1 MILDYNKLKQETKAI
16 VVDIIE
22 RSALKKGQIFVLGL
36 SSSEVSGGLIGKNSS
51 SEIGEIIVEVILKEL
66 HSRGIYLAVQG
77 CEHVNR
83 ALVVEAELAER
94 QQLEVVNVVPN
105 LHAGGSGQVAAF
117 KLMTS
122 PVEVEEIVA
131 HAGIDIG
138 LGAQG
143 FLSDVVNGFFILL
156 ENQFDVGDII
166 NVGAVSGT
174 VTNVGIRTTQ
184 IHDFDGT
191 LHFIPNRNITIVSNK
206 SRSNMRAQIDIP
218 LFVHTNLDQI
228 SDIVTKINEEY
239 VSKHPAIV
247 GEPTVFGP
255 TTNANGQFVYRINI
269 FTQNG
274 AQFDIYAEFYKLYQK
289 AILEEGIDLPTYNFS
304 NNHSR

>member
-1 MILDYNKLKQETKAI
+1 MITLEKFIDHLNVEEVLFTFFTKLI
-16 VVDIIE
+16 SILLLII
-22 RSALKKGQIFVLGL
+22 AF
-36 SSSEVSGGLIGKNSS
+36 
-51 SEIGEIIVEVILKEL
+51 IIVRQVIN
-66 HSRGIYLAVQG
+66 YLF
-77 CEHVNR
+77 EKTVNR
-83 ALVVEAELAER
+83 SLAFSR
-94 QQLEVVNVVPN
+94 QKVARQKTLAKLSHNVLNYTLYFFLFYWILSILGVPISS
-105 LHAGGSGQVAAF
+105 LLAG
-117 KLMTS
+117 
-122 PVEVEEIVA
+122 
-131 HAGIDIG
+131 AGIAGVAIG

-166 NVGAVSGT
+166 NVGTVSGT

-289 AILEEGIDLPTYNFS
+289 AILEKGIDLPTYNFS

>member
-1 MILDYNKLKQETKAI
+1 MITLEKFIDHLNVEEVLFTFFTKLISILLLIIAFVI
-16 VVDIIE
+16 V
-22 RSALKKGQIFVLGL
+22 RQ
-36 SSSEVSGGLIGKNSS
+36 
-51 SEIGEIIVEVILKEL
+51 VIN
-66 HSRGIYLAVQG
+66 YLF
-77 CEHVNR
+77 EKTVNR
-83 ALVVEAELAER
+83 SLAFSR
-94 QQLEVVNVVPN
+94 QKVARQKTLAKLSHNVLNYTLYFFLFYWILSILGVPISS
-105 LHAGGSGQVAAF
+105 LLAG
-117 KLMTS
+117 
-122 PVEVEEIVA
+122 
-131 HAGIDIG
+131 AGIAGVAIG

-239 VSKHPAIV
+239 ASKHPAIV

>member
-1 MILDYNKLKQETKAI
+1 MITLEKFIDHLNVEEVLFTFFTKLISILLLIIAFVI
-16 VVDIIE
+16 V
-22 RSALKKGQIFVLGL
+22 RQ
-36 SSSEVSGGLIGKNSS
+36 
-51 SEIGEIIVEVILKEL
+51 VIN
-66 HSRGIYLAVQG
+66 YLF
-77 CEHVNR
+77 EKTVNR
-83 ALVVEAELAER
+83 SLAFSR
-94 QQLEVVNVVPN
+94 QKVARQKTLAKLSHNVLNYTLYFFLFYWILSILGVPISS
-105 LHAGGSGQVAAF
+105 LLAG
-117 KLMTS
+117 
-122 PVEVEEIVA
+122 
-131 HAGIDIG
+131 AGIAGVAIG

-166 NVGAVSGT
+166 NVGTVSGT

-206 SRSNMRAQIDIP
+206 SRNNMRAQIDIP

>member
-1 MILDYNKLKQETKAI
+1 MITLEKFIDHLNVEEVLFTFFTKLISILLLIIAFVI
-16 VVDIIE
+16 V
-22 RSALKKGQIFVLGL
+22 RQ
-36 SSSEVSGGLIGKNSS
+36 
-51 SEIGEIIVEVILKEL
+51 VIN
-66 HSRGIYLAVQG
+66 YLF
-77 CEHVNR
+77 EKTVNR
-83 ALVVEAELAER
+83 SLAFSR
-94 QQLEVVNVVPN
+94 QKVARQKTLAKLSHNVLNYTLYFFLFYWILSILGVPISS
-105 LHAGGSGQVAAF
+105 LLAG
-117 KLMTS
+117 
-122 PVEVEEIVA
+122 
-131 HAGIDIG
+131 AGIAGVAIG

-166 NVGAVSGT
+166 NVGTVSGT
-174 VTNVGIRTTQ
+174 VANVGIRTTQ

>member
-1 MILDYNKLKQETKAI
+1 MITLEKFIDHLNVEEVLFTFFTKLISILLLIIAFVI
-16 VVDIIE
+16 V
-22 RSALKKGQIFVLGL
+22 RQ
-36 SSSEVSGGLIGKNSS
+36 
-51 SEIGEIIVEVILKEL
+51 VIN
-66 HSRGIYLAVQG
+66 YLF
-77 CEHVNR
+77 EKTVNR
-83 ALVVEAELAER
+83 SLAFSR
-94 QQLEVVNVVPN
+94 QKVARQKTLAKLSHNVLNYTLYFFLFYWILSILGVPISS
-105 LHAGGSGQVAAF
+105 LLAG
-117 KLMTS
+117 
-122 PVEVEEIVA
+122 
-131 HAGIDIG
+131 AGIAGVAIG

-166 NVGAVSGT
+166 NVGTVSGT

-289 AILEEGIDLPTYNFS
+289 AILEKGIDLPTYNFS
-304 NNHSR
+304 NNHPR

>member
-1 MILDYNKLKQETKAI
+1 MITLEKFIDHLNVEEVLFTFFTKLISILLLIIAFVI
-16 VVDIIE
+16 V
-22 RSALKKGQIFVLGL
+22 RQ
-36 SSSEVSGGLIGKNSS
+36 
-51 SEIGEIIVEVILKEL
+51 VIN
-66 HSRGIYLAVQG
+66 YLF
-77 CEHVNR
+77 EKTVNR
-83 ALVVEAELAER
+83 SLAFSR
-94 QQLEVVNVVPN
+94 QKVARQKTLAKLSHNVLNYTLYFFLFYWILSILGVPISS
-105 LHAGGSGQVAAF
+105 LLAG
-117 KLMTS
+117 
-122 PVEVEEIVA
+122 
-131 HAGIDIG
+131 AGIAGVAIG

-166 NVGAVSGT
+166 NVGTVSGT

-289 AILEEGIDLPTYNFS
+289 AILEEGIDLPTLPTYNFS

>member
-1 MILDYNKLKQETKAI
+1 MITLEKFIDHLNVEEVLFTFFTKLI
-16 VVDIIE
+16 SI
-22 RSALKKGQIFVLGL
+22 LLL
-36 SSSEVSGGLIGKNSS
+36 
-51 SEIGEIIVEVILKEL
+51 IIVFVIV
-66 HSRGIYLAVQG
+66 RQVINYLF
-77 CEHVNR
+77 EKTVNR
-83 ALVVEAELAER
+83 SLAFSR
-94 QQLEVVNVVPN
+94 QKVARQKTLAKLSHNVLNYTLYFFLFYWILSILGVPISS
-105 LHAGGSGQVAAF
+105 LLAG
-117 KLMTS
+117 
-122 PVEVEEIVA
+122 
-131 HAGIDIG
+131 AGIAGVAIG

-166 NVGAVSGT
+166 NVGTVSGT

>member
-1 MILDYNKLKQETKAI
+1 MITLEKFIDHLNVEEVLFTFFTKLISILLLIIAFVI
-16 VVDIIE
+16 V
-22 RSALKKGQIFVLGL
+22 RQ
-36 SSSEVSGGLIGKNSS
+36 
-51 SEIGEIIVEVILKEL
+51 VIN
-66 HSRGIYLAVQG
+66 YLF
-77 CEHVNR
+77 EKTVNR
-83 ALVVEAELAER
+83 SLAFSRQKVALARQKTLAK
-94 QQLEVVNVVPN
+94 LSHNVLNYTLYFFLFYWILSILGVPISS
-105 LHAGGSGQVAAF
+105 LLAG
-117 KLMTS
+117 
-122 PVEVEEIVA
+122 
-131 HAGIDIG
+131 AGIAGVAIG

-166 NVGAVSGT
+166 NVGTVSGT

>member
-1 MILDYNKLKQETKAI
+1 MITLEKFIDHLNVEEVLFTFFTKLISILLLIIAFVI
-16 VVDIIE
+16 V
-22 RSALKKGQIFVLGL
+22 RQ
-36 SSSEVSGGLIGKNSS
+36 
-51 SEIGEIIVEVILKEL
+51 VIN
-66 HSRGIYLAVQG
+66 YLF
-77 CEHVNR
+77 EKTVNR
-83 ALVVEAELAER
+83 SLAFSR
-94 QQLEVVNVVPN
+94 QKVARQKTLAKLSHNVLNYTLYFFLFYWILSILGVPISS
-105 LHAGGSGQVAAF
+105 LLAG
-117 KLMTS
+117 
-122 PVEVEEIVA
+122 
-131 HAGIDIG
+131 AGIAGVAIG

-166 NVGAVSGT
+166 NVGTVSGT

-255 TTNANGQFVYRINI
+255 TSNANGQFVYRINI

>member
-1 MILDYNKLKQETKAI
+1 MITLEKFIDHLNVEEVLFTFFTKLISILLLIIAFVI
-16 VVDIIE
+16 V
-22 RSALKKGQIFVLGL
+22 RQ
-36 SSSEVSGGLIGKNSS
+36 
-51 SEIGEIIVEVILKEL
+51 VIN
-66 HSRGIYLAVQG
+66 YLF
-77 CEHVNR
+77 EKTVNR
-83 ALVVEAELAER
+83 SLAFSR
-94 QQLEVVNVVPN
+94 QKVARQKTLAKLSHNVLNYTLYFFLFYWILSILGVPISS
-105 LHAGGSGQVAAF
+105 LLAG
-117 KLMTS
+117 
-122 PVEVEEIVA
+122 
-131 HAGIDIG
+131 AGIAGVAIG

-166 NVGAVSGT
+166 NVGTVSGT

-289 AILEEGIDLPTYNFS
+289 AILEKGFDLPTYNFS

>member
-1 MILDYNKLKQETKAI
+1 MITLEKFIDHLNVEEVLFTFFTKLISILLLIIAFVI
-16 VVDIIE
+16 V
-22 RSALKKGQIFVLGL
+22 RQ
-36 SSSEVSGGLIGKNSS
+36 
-51 SEIGEIIVEVILKEL
+51 VIN
-66 HSRGIYLAVQG
+66 YLF
-77 CEHVNR
+77 EKTVNR
-83 ALVVEAELAER
+83 SLAFSR
-94 QQLEVVNVVPN
+94 QKVARQKTLAKLSHNVLNYTLYFFLFYWILSILGVPFSS
-105 LHAGGSGQVAAF
+105 LLAG
-117 KLMTS
+117 
-122 PVEVEEIVA
+122 
-131 HAGIDIG
+131 AGIAGVAIG

-166 NVGAVSGT
+166 NVGTVSGT

-289 AILEEGIDLPTYNFS
+289 AILEKGIDLPTYNFS

>member
-1 MILDYNKLKQETKAI
+1 MITLEKFIDHLNVEEVLFTFFTKLI
-16 VVDIIE
+16 SILLLII
-22 RSALKKGQIFVLGL
+22 AF
-36 SSSEVSGGLIGKNSS
+36 
-51 SEIGEIIVEVILKEL
+51 IIVRQVIN
-66 HSRGIYLAVQG
+66 YLF
-77 CEHVNR
+77 EKTVNR
-83 ALVVEAELAER
+83 SLAFSR
-94 QQLEVVNVVPN
+94 QKVARQKTLAKLSHNVLNYTLYFFLFYWILSILGVPISS
-105 LHAGGSGQVAAF
+105 LLAG
-117 KLMTS
+117 
-122 PVEVEEIVA
+122 
-131 HAGIDIG
+131 AGIAGVAIG

-166 NVGAVSGT
+166 NVGTVSGT

>member
-1 MILDYNKLKQETKAI
+1 MITLEKFIDHLNVEEVLFTFFTKLISILLLIIAFVI
-16 VVDIIE
+16 V
-22 RSALKKGQIFVLGL
+22 RQ
-36 SSSEVSGGLIGKNSS
+36 
-51 SEIGEIIVEVILKEL
+51 VIN
-66 HSRGIYLAVQG
+66 YLF
-77 CEHVNR
+77 EKTVNR
-83 ALVVEAELAER
+83 SLAFSR
-94 QQLEVVNVVPN
+94 QKVARQKTLAKLSHNVLNYTLYFFLFYWILSILGVPISS
-105 LHAGGSGQVAAF
+105 LLAG
-117 KLMTS
+117 
-122 PVEVEEIVA
+122 
-131 HAGIDIG
+131 AGIAGVAIG

-166 NVGAVSGT
+166 NVGTVSGT

-289 AILEEGIDLPTYNFS
+289 AILEESIDLPTYNFS

>member
-1 MILDYNKLKQETKAI
+1 MITLEKFIDHLNIEEVLFTFFTKLISILLLIIAFVI
-16 VVDIIE
+16 V
-22 RSALKKGQIFVLGL
+22 RQ
-36 SSSEVSGGLIGKNSS
+36 
-51 SEIGEIIVEVILKEL
+51 VIN
-66 HSRGIYLAVQG
+66 YLF
-77 CEHVNR
+77 EKTVNR
-83 ALVVEAELAER
+83 SLAFSR
-94 QQLEVVNVVPN
+94 QKVARQKTLAKLSHNVLNYTLYFFLFYWILSILGVPISS
-105 LHAGGSGQVAAF
+105 LLAG
-117 KLMTS
+117 
-122 PVEVEEIVA
+122 
-131 HAGIDIG
+131 AGIAGVAIG

-166 NVGAVSGT
+166 NVGTVSGT

-289 AILEEGIDLPTYNFS
+289 AILEKGIDLPTYNFS

>member
-1 MILDYNKLKQETKAI
+1 MITLEKFIDHLNVEEVLFTFFTKLISILLLIIAFVI
-16 VVDIIE
+16 V
-22 RSALKKGQIFVLGL
+22 RQ
-36 SSSEVSGGLIGKNSS
+36 
-51 SEIGEIIVEVILKEL
+51 VIN
-66 HSRGIYLAVQG
+66 YLF
-77 CEHVNR
+77 EKTVNR
-83 ALVVEAELAER
+83 SLAFSR
-94 QQLEVVNVVPN
+94 QKVARQKTLAKLSHNVLNYTLYFFLFYWILSILGVPISS
-105 LHAGGSGQVAAF
+105 LLAG
-117 KLMTS
+117 
-122 PVEVEEIVA
+122 
-131 HAGIDIG
+131 AGIAGVAIG

-166 NVGAVSGT
+166 NVGTVSGT

-247 GEPTVFGP
+247 GEPTVLGP

>member
-1 MILDYNKLKQETKAI
+1 MITLEKFIDHLNVEEVLFTFFTKLISILLLIIAFVI
-16 VVDIIE
+16 V
-22 RSALKKGQIFVLGL
+22 RQ
-36 SSSEVSGGLIGKNSS
+36 
-51 SEIGEIIVEVILKEL
+51 VIN
-66 HSRGIYLAVQG
+66 YLF
-77 CEHVNR
+77 EKTVNR
-83 ALVVEAELAER
+83 SLAFSR
-94 QQLEVVNVVPN
+94 QKVARQKTLAKLSHNVLNYTLYFFLFYWILSILGVPISS
-105 LHAGGSGQVAAF
+105 LLAG
-117 KLMTS
+117 
-122 PVEVEEIVA
+122 
-131 HAGIDIG
+131 AGIAGVAIG

-166 NVGAVSGT
+166 NVGTVSGT

-269 FTQNG
+269 LTQNG

-289 AILEEGIDLPTYNFS
+289 AILEKGIDLPTYNFS

>member
-1 MILDYNKLKQETKAI
+1 MITLEKFIDHLNVEEVLFTFFTKLISILLLIIAFVI
-16 VVDIIE
+16 V
-22 RSALKKGQIFVLGL
+22 RQ
-36 SSSEVSGGLIGKNSS
+36 
-51 SEIGEIIVEVILKEL
+51 VIN
-66 HSRGIYLAVQG
+66 YLF
-77 CEHVNR
+77 EKTVNR
-83 ALVVEAELAER
+83 SLAFSR
-94 QQLEVVNVVPN
+94 QKVARQKTLAKLSHNVLNYTLYFFLFYWILSILGVPISS
-105 LHAGGSGQVAAF
+105 LLAG
-117 KLMTS
+117 
-122 PVEVEEIVA
+122 
-131 HAGIDIG
+131 AGIAGVAIG

-166 NVGAVSGT
+166 NVGTVSGT

-274 AQFDIYAEFYKLYQK
+274 AQFDIYAEFYKLYQR

>member
-1 MILDYNKLKQETKAI
+1 MITLEKFIDHLNVEEVLFTFFTKLISILLLIIAFVI
-16 VVDIIE
+16 V
-22 RSALKKGQIFVLGL
+22 RQ
-36 SSSEVSGGLIGKNSS
+36 
-51 SEIGEIIVEVILKEL
+51 VIN
-66 HSRGIYLAVQG
+66 YLF
-77 CEHVNR
+77 EKTVNR
-83 ALVVEAELAER
+83 SLAFSR
-94 QQLEVVNVVPN
+94 QKVARQKTLAKLSHNVLNYTLYFFLFYWILSILGVPISS
-105 LHAGGSGQVAAF
+105 LLAG
-117 KLMTS
+117 
-122 PVEVEEIVA
+122 
-131 HAGIDIG
+131 AGIAGVAIG

-166 NVGAVSGT
+166 NVGTISGT

>member
-1 MILDYNKLKQETKAI
+1 MITLEKFIDHLNVEEVLFTFFTKLISILLLIIAFVI
-16 VVDIIE
+16 V
-22 RSALKKGQIFVLGL
+22 RQ
-36 SSSEVSGGLIGKNSS
+36 
-51 SEIGEIIVEVILKEL
+51 VIN
-66 HSRGIYLAVQG
+66 YLF
-77 CEHVNR
+77 EKTVNR
-83 ALVVEAELAER
+83 SLAFSR
-94 QQLEVVNVVPN
+94 QKVARQKTLAKLSHNVLNYTLYFFLFYWILSILGVPISS
-105 LHAGGSGQVAAF
+105 LLAG
-117 KLMTS
+117 
-122 PVEVEEIVA
+122 
-131 HAGIDIG
+131 AGIAGVAIG

-228 SDIVTKINEEY
+228 SDIVTKINEEC

>member
-1 MILDYNKLKQETKAI
+1 MITLEKFIDHLNVEEVLFTFFTKLISILLLFIAFVI
-16 VVDIIE
+16 V
-22 RSALKKGQIFVLGL
+22 RQ
-36 SSSEVSGGLIGKNSS
+36 
-51 SEIGEIIVEVILKEL
+51 VIN
-66 HSRGIYLAVQG
+66 YLF
-77 CEHVNR
+77 EKTVNR
-83 ALVVEAELAER
+83 SLAFSR
-94 QQLEVVNVVPN
+94 QKVARQKTLAKLSHNVLNYTLYFFLFYWILSILGVPISS
-105 LHAGGSGQVAAF
+105 LLAG
-117 KLMTS
+117 
-122 PVEVEEIVA
+122 
-131 HAGIDIG
+131 AGIAGVAIG

-166 NVGAVSGT
+166 NVGTVSGT

>member
-1 MILDYNKLKQETKAI
+1 MITLEKFIDHLNVEEVLFTFFTKLISILLLIIAFVI
-16 VVDIIE
+16 V
-22 RSALKKGQIFVLGL
+22 RQ
-36 SSSEVSGGLIGKNSS
+36 
-51 SEIGEIIVEVILKEL
+51 VIN
-66 HSRGIYLAVQG
+66 YLF
-77 CEHVNR
+77 EKTVNR
-83 ALVVEAELAER
+83 SLAFSR
-94 QQLEVVNVVPN
+94 QKVARQKTLAKLSHNVLNYTLYFFLFYWILSILGVPISS
-105 LHAGGSGQVAAF
+105 LLAW
-117 KLMTS
+117 
-122 PVEVEEIVA
+122 
-131 HAGIDIG
+131 AGIAGVAIG

-166 NVGAVSGT
+166 NVGTVSGT

>member
-1 MILDYNKLKQETKAI
+1 MITLEKFIDHLNVEEVLFTFFTKLISILLLIIAFVI
-16 VVDIIE
+16 V
-22 RSALKKGQIFVLGL
+22 RQ
-36 SSSEVSGGLIGKNSS
+36 
-51 SEIGEIIVEVILKEL
+51 VIN
-66 HSRGIYLAVQG
+66 YLF
-77 CEHVNR
+77 EKTVNR
-83 ALVVEAELAER
+83 SLAFSR
-94 QQLEVVNVVPN
+94 QKVARQKTLAKLSHNVLNYTLYFFLFYWILSILGVPISS
-105 LHAGGSGQVAAF
+105 LLAG
-117 KLMTS
+117 
-122 PVEVEEIVA
+122 
-131 HAGIDIG
+131 AGIAGVAIG

-166 NVGAVSGT
+166 NVGTVSGT

-289 AILEEGIDLPTYNFS
+289 AILKEGIDLPTYNFS

>member
-1 MILDYNKLKQETKAI
+1 MITLEKFIDHLNVEEVLFTFFTKLISILLLIIAFVI
-16 VVDIIE
+16 V
-22 RSALKKGQIFVLGL
+22 RQ
-36 SSSEVSGGLIGKNSS
+36 
-51 SEIGEIIVEVILKEL
+51 VIN
-66 HSRGIYLAVQG
+66 YLF
-77 CEHVNR
+77 EKTVNR
-83 ALVVEAELAER
+83 SLAFSR
-94 QQLEVVNVVPN
+94 QKVARQKTLAKLSHNVLNYTLYFFLFYWILSILGVPISS
-105 LHAGGSGQVAAF
+105 LLAG
-117 KLMTS
+117 
-122 PVEVEEIVA
+122 
-131 HAGIDIG
+131 AGIAGVAIG

-166 NVGAVSGT
+166 NIGTVSGT

>member
-1 MILDYNKLKQETKAI
+1 MITLEKFIDHLNVEEVLFTFFTKLISILLLIIAFVI
-16 VVDIIE
+16 V
-22 RSALKKGQIFVLGL
+22 RQ
-36 SSSEVSGGLIGKNSS
+36 
-51 SEIGEIIVEVILKEL
+51 VIN
-66 HSRGIYLAVQG
+66 YLF
-77 CEHVNR
+77 EKTVNR
-83 ALVVEAELAER
+83 SLAFSR
-94 QQLEVVNVVPN
+94 QKVARQKTLAKLSHNVLNYTLYFFLFYWILSILGVPISS
-105 LHAGGSGQVAAF
+105 LLAG
-117 KLMTS
+117 
-122 PVEVEEIVA
+122 
-131 HAGIDIG
+131 AGIAGVAIG

-166 NVGAVSGT
+166 NVATVSGT

>member
-1 MILDYNKLKQETKAI
+1 MITLEKFIDHLNVEEVLFTFFTKLISILLLIIAFVI
-16 VVDIIE
+16 V
-22 RSALKKGQIFVLGL
+22 RQ
-36 SSSEVSGGLIGKNSS
+36 
-51 SEIGEIIVEVILKEL
+51 VIN
-66 HSRGIYLAVQG
+66 YLF
-77 CEHVNR
+77 EKTVNR
-83 ALVVEAELAER
+83 SLAFSR
-94 QQLEVVNVVPN
+94 QKVARQKTLAKLSHNVLNYTLYFFLFYWILSILGVPISS
-105 LHAGGSGQVAAF
+105 LLAG
-117 KLMTS
+117 
-122 PVEVEEIVA
+122 
-131 HAGIDIG
+131 AGITGVAIG

-166 NVGAVSGT
+166 NVGTVSGT

>member
-1 MILDYNKLKQETKAI
+1 MITLEKFIDYLNVEEVLFTFFTKLISILLLIIAFVI
-16 VVDIIE
+16 V
-22 RSALKKGQIFVLGL
+22 RQ
-36 SSSEVSGGLIGKNSS
+36 
-51 SEIGEIIVEVILKEL
+51 VIN
-66 HSRGIYLAVQG
+66 YLF
-77 CEHVNR
+77 EKTVNR
-83 ALVVEAELAER
+83 SLAFSR
-94 QQLEVVNVVPN
+94 QKVARQKTLAKLSHNVLNYTLYFFLFYWILSILGVPISS
-105 LHAGGSGQVAAF
+105 LLAG
-117 KLMTS
+117 
-122 PVEVEEIVA
+122 
-131 HAGIDIG
+131 AGIAGVAIG

-166 NVGAVSGT
+166 NVGTVSGT

-289 AILEEGIDLPTYNFS
+289 AILEKGIDLPTYNFS

>member
-1 MILDYNKLKQETKAI
+1 MITLEKFIDHLNVEEVLFTFFTKLISILLLIIAFVI
-16 VVDIIE
+16 V
-22 RSALKKGQIFVLGL
+22 RQ
-36 SSSEVSGGLIGKNSS
+36 
-51 SEIGEIIVEVILKEL
+51 VIN
-66 HSRGIYLAVQG
+66 YLF
-77 CEHVNR
+77 EKTVNR
-83 ALVVEAELAER
+83 SLAFSR
-94 QQLEVVNVVPN
+94 QKVARQKTLAKLSHNVLNYTLYFFLFYWILSILGVPIFS
-105 LHAGGSGQVAAF
+105 LLAG
-117 KLMTS
+117 
-122 PVEVEEIVA
+122 
-131 HAGIDIG
+131 AGIAGVAIG

>member
-1 MILDYNKLKQETKAI
+1 MITLEKFIDHLNVEEVLFTFFTKLISILLLIIAFVI
-16 VVDIIE
+16 V
-22 RSALKKGQIFVLGL
+22 RQ
-36 SSSEVSGGLIGKNSS
+36 
-51 SEIGEIIVEVILKEL
+51 VIN
-66 HSRGIYLAVQG
+66 YLF
-77 CEHVNR
+77 EKTVNR
-83 ALVVEAELAER
+83 SLAFSRHKVAR
-94 QQLEVVNVVPN
+94 QKTLAKLSHNVLNYTLYFFLFYWILSILGVPISS
-105 LHAGGSGQVAAF
+105 LLAG
-117 KLMTS
+117 
-122 PVEVEEIVA
+122 
-131 HAGIDIG
+131 AGIAGVAIG

-166 NVGAVSGT
+166 NVGTVSGT

>member
-1 MILDYNKLKQETKAI
+1 MITLEKFIDHLNVEEVLFTFFTKLISILLLIIAFVI
-16 VVDIIE
+16 V
-22 RSALKKGQIFVLGL
+22 RQ
-36 SSSEVSGGLIGKNSS
+36 
-51 SEIGEIIVEVILKEL
+51 VIN
-66 HSRGIYLAVQG
+66 YLF
-77 CEHVNR
+77 EKTVNR
-83 ALVVEAELAER
+83 SLAFSR
-94 QQLEVVNVVPN
+94 QKVARQKTLAKLSHNVLNYTLYFFLFYWILSILGVPISS
-105 LHAGGSGQVAAF
+105 LLAG
-117 KLMTS
+117 
-122 PVEVEEIVA
+122 
-131 HAGIDIG
+131 AGIAGVAIG

-166 NVGAVSGT
+166 NVGTVSGT

-255 TTNANGQFVYRINI
+255 ITNANGQFVYRINI

>member
-1 MILDYNKLKQETKAI
+1 MITLEKFIDHLNVEEVLFTFFTKLISILLLIIAFVI
-16 VVDIIE
+16 V
-22 RSALKKGQIFVLGL
+22 RQ
-36 SSSEVSGGLIGKNSS
+36 
-51 SEIGEIIVEVILKEL
+51 VIN
-66 HSRGIYLAVQG
+66 YLF
-77 CEHVNR
+77 EKTVNR
-83 ALVVEAELAER
+83 SLAFSR
-94 QQLEVVNVVPN
+94 QKVARQKTLAKLSHNVLNYTLYFFLFYWILSILGVPISS
-105 LHAGGSGQVAAF
+105 LLAG
-117 KLMTS
+117 
-122 PVEVEEIVA
+122 
-131 HAGIDIG
+131 AGIAGVAIG

-166 NVGAVSGT
+166 NVGTVSGT

-289 AILEEGIDLPTYNFS
+289 AILEEGIELPTYNFS

>member
-1 MILDYNKLKQETKAI
+1 MITLEKFIDHLNVEEVLFTFFTKLISILLLIIAFVI
-16 VVDIIE
+16 V
-22 RSALKKGQIFVLGL
+22 RQ
-36 SSSEVSGGLIGKNSS
+36 
-51 SEIGEIIVEVILKEL
+51 VIN
-66 HSRGIYLAVQG
+66 YLF
-77 CEHVNR
+77 EKTVNR
-83 ALVVEAELAER
+83 SLAFSR
-94 QQLEVVNVVPN
+94 QKIARQKTLAKLSHNVLNYTLYFFLFYWILSILGVPISS
-105 LHAGGSGQVAAF
+105 LLAG
-117 KLMTS
+117 
-122 PVEVEEIVA
+122 
-131 HAGIDIG
+131 AGIAGVAIG

-166 NVGAVSGT
+166 NVGTVSGT

-289 AILEEGIDLPTYNFS
+289 AILEKGIDLPTYNFS

>member
-1 MILDYNKLKQETKAI
+1 MITLEKFIDHLNVEEVLFTFFTKLISILLLIIAFVI
-16 VVDIIE
+16 V
-22 RSALKKGQIFVLGL
+22 RQ
-36 SSSEVSGGLIGKNSS
+36 
-51 SEIGEIIVEVILKEL
+51 VIN
-66 HSRGIYLAVQG
+66 YLF
-77 CEHVNR
+77 EKTVNR
-83 ALVVEAELAER
+83 SLAFSR
-94 QQLEVVNVVPN
+94 QKVARQKTLAKLSHNVLNYTLYFFLFYWILSILGVPISS
-105 LHAGGSGQVAAF
+105 LLAG
-117 KLMTS
+117 
-122 PVEVEEIVA
+122 
-131 HAGIDIG
+131 AGIAGVAIG

-156 ENQFDVGDII
+156 ENQFDVDDII
-166 NVGAVSGT
+166 NVGTVSGT

>member
-1 MILDYNKLKQETKAI
+1 MITLEKFIDHLNVEEVLFIFFTKLISILLLIIAFVI
-16 VVDIIE
+16 V
-22 RSALKKGQIFVLGL
+22 RQ
-36 SSSEVSGGLIGKNSS
+36 
-51 SEIGEIIVEVILKEL
+51 VIN
-66 HSRGIYLAVQG
+66 YLF
-77 CEHVNR
+77 EKTVNR
-83 ALVVEAELAER
+83 SLAFSR
-94 QQLEVVNVVPN
+94 QKVARQKTLAKLSHNVLNYTLYFFLFYWILSILGVPISS
-105 LHAGGSGQVAAF
+105 LLAG
-117 KLMTS
+117 
-122 PVEVEEIVA
+122 
-131 HAGIDIG
+131 AGIAGVAIG

-166 NVGAVSGT
+166 NVGTVSGT

>member
-1 MILDYNKLKQETKAI
+1 MITLEKFIDHLNVEEVLFTFFTKLISILLLIIAFVI
-16 VVDIIE
+16 V
-22 RSALKKGQIFVLGL
+22 RQ
-36 SSSEVSGGLIGKNSS
+36 
-51 SEIGEIIVEVILKEL
+51 VIN
-66 HSRGIYLAVQG
+66 YLF
-77 CEHVNR
+77 EKTVNR
-83 ALVVEAELAER
+83 SLAFSR
-94 QQLEVVNVVPN
+94 QKVARQKTLAKLSHNVLNYTLYFFLFYWILSILGVPISS
-105 LHAGGSGQVAAF
+105 LLAG
-117 KLMTS
+117 
-122 PVEVEEIVA
+122 
-131 HAGIDIG
+131 AGIAGVAIG

-255 TTNANGQFVYRINI
+255 LQPMLMVNLFIVLISSRKTVLSLTSMLNFTNFIKKLFLKKVLTYQHTISPITTLVEIN
-269 FTQNG
+269 N
-274 AQFDIYAEFYKLYQK
+274 KPL
-289 AILEEGIDLPTYNFS
+289 
-304 NNHSR
+304 HSRGLF

>member
-1 MILDYNKLKQETKAI
+1 MITLEKFIDHLNVEEVLFTFFTKLISILLLIIAFVI
-16 VVDIIE
+16 V
-22 RSALKKGQIFVLGL
+22 RQ
-36 SSSEVSGGLIGKNSS
+36 
-51 SEIGEIIVEVILKEL
+51 VIN
-66 HSRGIYLAVQG
+66 YLF
-77 CEHVNR
+77 EKTVNR
-83 ALVVEAELAER
+83 SLAFSR
-94 QQLEVVNVVPN
+94 QKVARQKTLAKLSHNVLNYTLYFFLFYWILSILGVPISS
-105 LHAGGSGQVAAF
+105 LLAG
-117 KLMTS
+117 
-122 PVEVEEIVA
+122 
-131 HAGIDIG
+131 AGIAGVAIG

-156 ENQFDVGDII
+156 ENQFDVRDII
-166 NVGAVSGT
+166 NVGTVSGT

>member
-1 MILDYNKLKQETKAI
+1 MITLEKFIDHLNVEEVLFTFFTKLISILLLIIAFVI
-16 VVDIIE
+16 V
-22 RSALKKGQIFVLGL
+22 RQ
-36 SSSEVSGGLIGKNSS
+36 
-51 SEIGEIIVEVILKEL
+51 VIN
-66 HSRGIYLAVQG
+66 YLF
-77 CEHVNR
+77 EKTVNR
-83 ALVVEAELAER
+83 SLAFSR
-94 QQLEVVNVVPN
+94 QKVARQKTLAKLSHNVLNYTLYFFLFYWILSILGVPISS
-105 LHAGGSGQVAAF
+105 LLAG
-117 KLMTS
+117 
-122 PVEVEEIVA
+122 
-131 HAGIDIG
+131 AGIAGVAIG

-166 NVGAVSGT
+166 NVGTVSGT
-174 VTNVGIRTTQ
+174 VTYVGIRTTQ